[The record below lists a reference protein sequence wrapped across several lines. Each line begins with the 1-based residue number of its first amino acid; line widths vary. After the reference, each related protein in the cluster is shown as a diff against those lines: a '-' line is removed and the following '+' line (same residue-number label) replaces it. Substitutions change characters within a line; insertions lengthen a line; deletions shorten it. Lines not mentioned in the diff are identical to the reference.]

1 MAYDTDSFRATYRA
15 GIHRYYSGLLHG
27 GFVFAYAAAFLGW
40 FVSRIHDVRPLEWLA
55 VPATLVFFNWGEY
68 TVHKSFGHTKRA
80 NGTLFYK
87 RHTGD
92 HHSFFVEA
100 RMPYGES
107 RDFRVILFPPW
118 LIVVYTLLLA
128 VPAYVVLGY
137 VSEALG
143 AIVAATLVFG
153 YLVYEVLHTTQHLPD
168 SNPLTK
174 LPWIRTMRRHHA
186 IHHRRSVMRS
196 KNFNLTFPLMDWLLG
211 TLYTEADERAE
222 PPGAFDDDAE
232 ATP

>member
-1 MAYDTDSFRATYRA
+1 
-15 GIHRYYSGLLHG
+15 
-27 GFVFAYAAAFLGW
+27 
-40 FVSRIHDVRPLEWLA
+40 
-55 VPATLVFFNWGEY
+55 
-68 TVHKSFGHTKRA
+68 
-80 NGTLFYK
+80 
-87 RHTGD
+87 
-92 HHSFFVEA
+92 
-100 RMPYGES
+100 MPYGES

-196 KNFNLTFPLMDWLLG
+196 RNFNLTFPLMDWLLG
-211 TLYTEADERAE
+211 TLYTEADERTE
-222 PPGAFDDDAE
+222 PAGAFDDDAE